1 MIGSEDMIVTLKV
14 LIPEDAEELLRL
26 QHQLDQE
33 SKFMLLEPDERQS
46 SLNQVKEMIES
57 FASADTSILIGAEID
72 NYLIGFMSV
81 RGGSVRRN
89 RHNGY
94 IVIGILRQYQGKG
107 IGAGLFREMDLW
119 ARNTEIV
126 RLELTVMTHNEP
138 AVALYIKNGFE
149 IEGTKRKS
157 LVIDGQWVDEY
168 YMSKILLKEKRIE
181 DQI

>member
-1 MIGSEDMIVTLKV
+1 MIGSDDMMVTLKV

-57 FASADTSILIGAEID
+57 FALANTSILIG
-72 NYLIGFMSV
+72 
-81 RGGSVRRN
+81 
-89 RHNGY
+89 
-94 IVIGILRQYQGKG
+94 
-107 IGAGLFREMDLW
+107 
-119 ARNTEIV
+119 TEV
-126 RLELTVMTHNEP
+126 DMTHNEL
-138 AVALYIKNGFE
+138 AMSLYIKNGFE

-157 LVIDGQWVDEY
+157 LVIDGQWIDEY
-168 YMSKILLKEKRIE
+168 YMSKILIKEKRIE

>member
-1 MIGSEDMIVTLKV
+1 
-14 LIPEDAEELLRL
+14 
-26 QHQLDQE
+26 
-33 SKFMLLEPDERQS
+33 
-46 SLNQVKEMIES
+46 
-57 FASADTSILIGAEID
+57 
-72 NYLIGFMSV
+72 MSV

-107 IGAGLFREMDLW
+107 IGAGLFREMDVW
-119 ARNTEIV
+119 ARNTEIA
-126 RLELTVMTHNEP
+126 RLELTVMTHNER
-138 AVALYIKNGFE
+138 AIALYLKNGFE
-149 IEGTKRKS
+149 MEGTKRKS

>member
-1 MIGSEDMIVTLKV
+1 MVITLRK

-33 SKFMLLEPDERQS
+33 SKFMLMEPDERQS

-57 FASADTSILIGAEID
+57 FASADTSILIGAEVD
-72 NYLIGFMSV
+72 SHLIGFMSV

-89 RHNGY
+89 RHSAY
-94 IVIGILRQYQGKG
+94 IVIGILRQYQGQG
-107 IGAGLFREMDLW
+107 IGTGLFKELDAW
-119 ARNTEIV
+119 ARNTEKIA
-126 RLELTVMTHNEP
+126 RLELTVMTHNEL
-138 AVALYIKNGFE
+138 AKSLYIKNGFE

-168 YMSKILLKEKRIE
+168 YMSKILIKEKRIG

>member
-1 MIGSEDMIVTLKV
+1 MMVTLKV

-57 FASADTSILIGAEID
+57 FALANTSILIGAEVD
-72 NYLIGFMSV
+72 NHLIGFMSV
-81 RGGSVRRN
+81 RGGNVRRN
-89 RHNGY
+89 RHSAY
-94 IVIGILRQYQGKG
+94 IVIGVLRQHQGQG
-107 IGAGLFREMDLW
+107 IGTGLFKELDVW
-119 ARNTEIV
+119 AKNTEIV
-126 RLELTVMTHNEP
+126 RLELTVMTHNEL
-138 AVALYIKNGFE
+138 AMSLYIKNGFE

-168 YMSKILLKEKRIE
+168 YMSKILIKKKDRGSDLI
-181 DQI
+181 

>member
-1 MIGSEDMIVTLKV
+1 MIGSDVMMVTLKA

-57 FASADTSILIGAEID
+57 C
-72 NYLIGFMSV
+72 
-81 RGGSVRRN
+81 
-89 RHNGY
+89 
-94 IVIGILRQYQGKG
+94 
-107 IGAGLFREMDLW
+107 
-119 ARNTEIV
+119 
-126 RLELTVMTHNEP
+126 
-138 AVALYIKNGFE
+138 NGFE

-157 LVIDGQWVDEY
+157 LIVDGQWVNEY
-168 YMSKILLKEKRIE
+168 YMSMILIKEKRIE

>member
-1 MIGSEDMIVTLKV
+1 MIGSDEMMVTLKV

-33 SKFMLLEPDERQS
+33 TKFMLLEPDERQS
-46 SLNQVKEMIES
+46 SLHQVKEMIES
-57 FASADTSILIGAEID
+57 FASADTSILIGAEAD
-72 NYLIGFMSV
+72 NSLIGFMSI

-89 RHNGY
+89 RHSAY
-94 IVIGILRQYQGKG
+94 IVIGILRQYQGQG
-107 IGAGLFREMDLW
+107 IGAALFREMDRW
-119 ARNTEIV
+119 ARDTEIV
-126 RLELTVMTHNEP
+126 RLELTVMTHNEL
-138 AVALYIKNGFE
+138 AMSLYIKNGFE

-168 YMSKILLKEKRIE
+168 YMSKILIKEKRIE